1 MIFFSTEIW
10 YLIYEIWSYLN
21 LNSYCGT
28 YIGWYN
34 LDYVKRN
41 TKLSMKNENRNENHP
56 RKNAFYHFTS
66 ICIIRIL
73 ARLWTVWKTP
83 NRAIEAED
91 TGTKQRNK
99 TTSARETEAEW
110 KVIALRGANASKTS
124 GYRPTWYLPHRRLV
138 RSLHGNF
145 VVFLFPA
152 IPVLY
157 LHTRTSCWNVTFAA
171 TCLMRKS
178 FLTYVSYTIFNKSDV
193 NSPSTFPTG
202 KSRRIF
208 SSTLCICT

>member
-10 YLIYEIWSYLN
+10 YLIYEIRSYLN

-28 YIGWYN
+28 YIAWYN

-41 TKLSMKNENRNENHP
+41 TKLSMKTLRNKNHP

-66 ICIIRIL
+66 ICIIHIL
-73 ARLWTVWKTP
+73 ARLWAIWKAP
-83 NRAIEAED
+83 NRAIEAKD
-91 TGTKQRNK
+91 TG
-99 TTSARETEAEW
+99 TSARETEAEW

-157 LHTRTSCWNVTFAA
+157 LHTRTSCWNVTFAT

-178 FLTYVSYTIFNKSDV
+178 FLTYVLYTIFNKSDV
-193 NSPSTFPTG
+193 NSPSTFPTE
-202 KSRRIF
+202 KSKRIF
-208 SSTLCICT
+208 SSTLCTCT